1 MIIFLIVVLI
11 LALVLLAGQGWV
23 LFKVVRQN
31 ESLRIVVESRDRDL
45 LTTRALLDEVLEM
58 KSREVKDMSA
68 ALEMVLKDVD
78 LERKPEDAG
87 ETHNSETSMVE

>member
-1 MIIFLIVVLI
+1 MTIFLVVVLG

-31 ESLRIVVESRDRDL
+31 ESLRDEVEARDRDL
-45 LTTRALLDEVLEM
+45 AIARASLDDTVQ
-58 KSREVKDMSA
+58 DMTA

-78 LERKPEDAG
+78 
-87 ETHNSETSMVE
+87 